1 MQRWIMNL
9 NQGSPDE
16 ISRSRIHSNLELWA
30 NTVIRI
36 DYGCY
41 NKPYKNVIAE
51 LIKSFRGKCKVL
63 KRIVILSWSSYKF
76 NLNFSHLFSLRHVL
90 RFNSFWD
97 IPPSYSRYFTRV
109 TVVSRPVH
117 GLVSNKLLPA
127 ANQLPSWFYL
137 YPIKKSHVFLLRT
150 LNLAER
156 WNR

>member
-16 ISRSRIHSNLELWA
+16 ISRSRIHSNLQLWA

-117 GLVSNKLLPA
+117 GLVTSSQSASILIFIFI
-127 ANQLPSWFYL
+127 PSRNF
-137 YPIKKSHVFLLRT
+137 KKSHVFLLRT

>member
-117 GLVSNKLLPA
+117 GLVTSSQSASIWILSLSLQETSRN
-127 ANQLPSWFYL
+127 
-137 YPIKKSHVFLLRT
+137 RT
-150 LNLAER
+150 FFF
-156 WNR
+156 